1 MEFNTFKFYLNL
13 NLYKRKPMYFQAITL
28 LQDLNFKS
36 LHLCLLHQYDDI
48 VLYGLYYSIQIQSF
62 TILLLDFILIEYGNL
77 LTLISSFLIYHDL
90 NSISSKTSSFFLFS
104 LICFIS
110 SILVQNF
117 LDDGC
122 FCSSLLLFFFHFVL
136 NLLFPF
142 IHLISSWIFI
152 KFLASK
158 SISLKQHLHLKRQNF
173 STTKKN
179 TLTNVRL
186 IAQVYIIRYIIP
198 VFSTRRK
205 KNEFQ
210 TMQIKNNF
218 ELISNTKK
226 QQKMIFLIC
235 DNQR

>member
-122 FCSSLLLFFFHFVL
+122 YCSSLLLFFLHFFLNLVSKDKNQLIKVYQFYSSYKLMDFHQIFGLKIDFIKIAFVL
-136 NLLFPF
+136 KKTELFN
-142 IHLISSWIFI
+142 
-152 KFLASK
+152 K
-158 SISLKQHLHLKRQNF
+158 
-173 STTKKN
+173 KKN
-179 TLTNVRL
+179 TLTNFLL
-186 IAQVYIIRYIIP
+186 IAQVYYQ
-198 VFSTRRK
+198 VHYTCFLYAQK
-205 KNEFQ
+205 K
-210 TMQIKNNF
+210 KR
-218 ELISNTKK
+218 ISN
-226 QQKMIFLIC
+226 
-235 DNQR
+235 NAN